1 MKSRA
6 VIGNHPIHPM
16 IIPFPIAFLTGS
28 VAFDVASRALSSEAL
43 YTTAGHLMIAGA
55 VVMTNKGVIERIV

>member
-1 MKSRA
+1 
-6 VIGNHPIHPM
+6 M